1 MTVSLERLAR
11 NQAIF
16 REVNERLREIA
27 NPDVDFT
34 EYVCECSAVEC
45 HLTIELQLDEYEA
58 VRSMPNVFVIEPGH
72 ERLEVERVIE
82 ENDRFMLVEKTVLV
96 DDADVSAFRLE
107 RSRRHGL

>member
-1 MTVSLERLAR
+1 MTVSLQRLAR

-27 NPDVDFT
+27 NPTADLTD
-34 EYVCECSAVEC
+34 YVCECSAVDC
-45 HLTIELQLDEYEA
+45 HVTIQLALVEYEE

-96 DDADVSAFRLE
+96 DDVDVSAFRLE
-107 RSRRHGL
+107 RSRRLGL